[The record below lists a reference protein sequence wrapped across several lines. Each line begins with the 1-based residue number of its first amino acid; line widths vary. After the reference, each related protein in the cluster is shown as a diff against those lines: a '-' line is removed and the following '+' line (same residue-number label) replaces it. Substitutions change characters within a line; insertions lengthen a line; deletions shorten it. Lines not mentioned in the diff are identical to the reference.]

1 MDTRAVLIFV
11 EGTFKPGVLNV
22 GAKGES
28 VCSAPSFSQQLDYE
42 SRSGKDI
49 IIGHW
54 FCFYGLTGVIH
65 REILELKKVNIKSL
79 ENYLILLYIIK
90 SGHSIMFYG
99 R

>member
-1 MDTRAVLIFV
+1 MYKDSLERVWLRNNLKFILTV
-11 EGTFKPGVLNV
+11 
-22 GAKGES
+22 
-28 VCSAPSFSQQLDYE
+28 FSQWLGYE
-42 SRSGKDI
+42 ARSGKDI